1 MRVKLVIYYT
11 WGGGLCGCERIRIKT
26 IDLEKVNYKFYVN
39 ENVTRILEIAVTNHT
54 LFFSQKVSHRK
65 HFRRSSTQ
73 ATDVFA
79 QAERSEAVF
88 FYCKR
93 TKITTLID
101 Q

>member
-1 MRVKLVIYYT
+1 M
-11 WGGGLCGCERIRIKT
+11 
-26 IDLEKVNYKFYVN
+26 N
-39 ENVTRILEIAVTNHT
+39 ENVIRILEIAVTNHT
-54 LFFSQKVSHRK
+54 LLFSQKVSHRK